1 MYKFRN
7 RNEARTCVKGLII
20 DEEVYNNKRGRDAIK
35 AVSAKTGLSL
45 FQVKKLNKE
54 KRTIPQKVWWR

>member
-7 RNEARTCVKGLII
+7 RNEARTCVQALLI
-20 DEEVYNNKRGRDAIK
+20 DEEVYHDRYGRDAIK

-54 KRTIPQKVWWR
+54 KRIIPQKVWWR